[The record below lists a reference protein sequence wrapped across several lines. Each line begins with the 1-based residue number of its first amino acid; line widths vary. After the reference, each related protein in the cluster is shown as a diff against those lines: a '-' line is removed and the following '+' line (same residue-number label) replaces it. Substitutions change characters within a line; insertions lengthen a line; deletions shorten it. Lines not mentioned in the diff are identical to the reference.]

1 MATQVIPDGI
11 GAGAVVDAL
20 VACGVTHVVWLVDS
34 ETGALYD
41 ALTSAQQEGRLTT
54 IPICREGEA
63 IAVSLGL
70 LIGGRK
76 PVVIIQNTGLFE
88 SGDSLR
94 GQAIDFELPIVMMI
108 GYRGWKADRSMVTDS
123 AATYL
128 EPVLDAYGVPHH
140 LLSGANF
147 RELIP
152 NAFRQAEERKAPV
165 AILVPAEWE
174 VGS

>member
-1 MATQVIPDGI
+1 MASPVVQEGV
-11 GAGAVVDAL
+11 GAVAVVDAL
-20 VACGVTHVVWLVDS
+20 ITCGVTHVVWLVDS

-41 ALTSAQQEGRLTT
+41 ALTTAERQGRLTT

-63 IAVSLGL
+63 LAVSLGL
-70 LIGGRK
+70 LIAGRK

-108 GYRGWKADRSMVTDS
+108 GYRGWKADRARITDS

-128 EPVLDAYGVPHH
+128 EPVLDAYGVPYRM
-140 LLSGANF
+140 LSGANF

-152 NAFRQAEERKAPV
+152 DSFRQAEERRGPV

-174 VGS
+174 AGS

>member
-1 MATQVIPDGI
+1 MAARAVQEGI
-11 GAGAVVDAL
+11 GAAAVVDAL
-20 VACGVTHVVWLVDS
+20 IDQGVTHVVWLVDS

-41 ALTSAQQEGRLTT
+41 ALTTAEQRGRLTT

-76 PVVIIQNTGLFE
+76 PVVIIQNTGFFE

-94 GQAIDFELPIVMMI
+94 GQALDFQLPIVMLI
-108 GYRGWKADRSMVTDS
+108 GYRGWKADWSKITDS

-128 EPVLDAYGVPHH
+128 EPVLDAYGVPHR
-140 LLSGANF
+140 LLSGSNMH
-147 RELIP
+147 ELIP
-152 NAFRQAEERKAPV
+152 ESFQQAEERQAPV

-174 VGS
+174 AGT